1 MIYYFPSQKP
11 IGIIMNDKNT
21 EINSKEANIAL
32 ESIRKL
38 EKASLQQ
45 SMPPSW
51 LGIVISLV
59 AGILVFLISA
69 GLRDY
74 YFLPIIALPIIIA
87 IQRSKMKVS
96 ARVPTTSKNTVIALI
111 GLIVIMIG
119 LIFAGIYA
127 RSLYG
132 SLMGPI
138 ACSLIATVIVY
149 WMSISERNEHQN
161 KIDQVIR

>member
-1 MIYYFPSQKP
+1 
-11 IGIIMNDKNT
+11 MNDKKT

-32 ESIRKL
+32 ESIRRS
-38 EKASLQQ
+38 EKSSLQQ

-51 LGIVISLV
+51 LGIAISIIV
-59 AGILVFLISA
+59 GVLVFLIAA

-87 IQRSKMKVS
+87 MQRSKMKVS
-96 ARVPTTSKNTVIALI
+96 ARVPTTNKKTVIALI

-132 SLMGPI
+132 TMTGPI
-138 ACSLIATVIVY
+138 TCSLIATLIVY
-149 WMSISERNEHQN
+149 WMSISERNEHQK